1 VSYVDDQIGTLVGT
15 LEQAALDRN
24 TVIVVLADHGDML
37 GERGLWYKMNFFEPA
52 CRIPLIV
59 HAPGRFAPRR
69 VAGSASLLDLL
80 PTFAALANNGM
91 EPEYAAPIGGRN
103 LLPAIEGRE
112 VRDEVIGEYLAEGAI
127 APIVMIRRGCYK
139 FVHSPVDPDQ
149 LYDVAADPD
158 ERVNLAGHA
167 NQAATVA
174 DFRAEVAR
182 RWVLTELHEA
192 VLASQQRRHFVYTA
206 LRQGRFQPWDFQPIR
221 DASRLYIRNDQEL
234 NDLESMARFP
244 RLA

>member
-1 VSYVDDQIGTLVGT
+1 
-15 LEQAALDRN
+15 
-24 TVIVVLADHGDML
+24 
-37 GERGLWYKMNFFEPA
+37 
-52 CRIPLIV
+52 
-59 HAPGRFAPRR
+59 
-69 VAGSASLLDLL
+69 
-80 PTFAALANNGM
+80 M

-103 LLPAIEGRE
+103 LLPAIEGHE

-127 APIVMIRRGCYK
+127 APIVMIRRGRYK
-139 FVHSPVDPDQ
+139 FVHSPADPDQ

-182 RWVLTELHEA
+182 RWVLAELHEE

-221 DASRLYIRNDQEL
+221 EASRLYIRNDQEL